1 MNATFPAV
9 KRTDTGYN
17 KAQVLAF
24 LEKARVAYDNDIAGA
39 VGLTSSEIRQTSFAT
54 EKGGFSSRHVDLA
67 LERLETAF
75 AERERAIAL
84 ATTGEAAWLEKS
96 RQRAEE
102 LTARF
107 SRAPKHRFDRVG
119 FFVPGY
125 SVKDVDAFC
134 EKVVAYLTKGEALTL
149 AQVRHATFVS
159 SRGGYNE
166 VQVDAVLDALVD
178 LMLSVGQS

>member
-1 MNATFPAV
+1 MNTTFPRA
-9 KRTDTGYN
+9 KRTDIGYSQ
-17 KAQVLAF
+17 AQVIEF

-39 VGLTSSEIRQTSFAT
+39 VGLTSADIRQTSFAT
-54 EKGGFSSRHVDLA
+54 EKGGFSCRHVDTA

-84 ATTGEAAWLEKS
+84 ATQGEAAWLEQS
-96 RQRAEE
+96 RKKAEE

-107 SRAPKHRFDRVG
+107 GRAPKHRFDRVN
-119 FFVPGY
+119 FVVHGY
-125 SVKDVDAFC
+125 SVKDVDAFA
-134 EKVVAYLTKGEALTL
+134 EKVSAYLTKGEPLTIG
-149 AQVRHATFVS
+149 QVRSASFGS